1 MINPYEWLADR
12 IVAHPRVV
20 GAVAVLVF
28 VVALFGLT
36 LVSMESGEDT
46 YIDKTTSR
54 GALLAHYTDTY
65 QSDAIMIIFESDDIL
80 DIQYLNYIEQLQED
94 LADEQYVVGV
104 SGLCDL
110 LKQGNGGT
118 LPQSSAEVDR
128 IVEQAPPRSSRA
140 TCPPA

>member
-54 GALLAHYTDTY
+54 GACSPTTPIRT
-65 QSDAIMIIFESDDIL
+65 SR
-80 DIQYLNYIEQLQED
+80 
-94 LADEQYVVGV
+94 
-104 SGLCDL
+104 
-110 LKQGNGGT
+110 T
-118 LPQSSAEVDR
+118 
-128 IVEQAPPRSSRA
+128 RS
-140 TCPPA
+140 